1 MFKSLQIEFENGYC
15 LINSIS
21 FDNSA
26 ISEMKTPHREIKNDW
41 WKFEN
46 S

>member
-1 MFKSLQIEFENGYC
+1 MFKSLQIELENGYC

-26 ISEMKTPHREIKNDW
+26 ISEMKTPPMVIEND
-41 WKFEN
+41 
-46 S
+46 